1 MSPELDRKLV
11 AAYPM
16 LYKQRHLPASETC
29 MYWGFSCDD
38 GWYDLL
44 NECSAK
50 LEELNKTLPE
60 DSRIVA
66 MQVKEKFGGL
76 RFYAKGGT
84 KEVADAMNAAI
95 REAEGKSYKTCEYC
109 GKVGEERPTSWIRVL
124 CSECYEKDKQ

>member
-11 AAYPM
+11 AAYPV
-16 LYKQRHLPASETC
+16 LYKQRHLGPNETC
-29 MYWGFSCDD
+29 MCWGFSCDD

-60 DSRIVA
+60 DSKIVA

-76 RFYAKGGT
+76 RFYAGGGT
-84 KEVADAMNAAI
+84 KEVASAMSAAI
-95 REAEGKSYKTCEYC
+95 REAEKKSYETCESC
-109 GKVGEERPTSWIRVL
+109 GKAGKERPTSWICVL
-124 CSECYEKDKQ
+124 CDECYGKKA